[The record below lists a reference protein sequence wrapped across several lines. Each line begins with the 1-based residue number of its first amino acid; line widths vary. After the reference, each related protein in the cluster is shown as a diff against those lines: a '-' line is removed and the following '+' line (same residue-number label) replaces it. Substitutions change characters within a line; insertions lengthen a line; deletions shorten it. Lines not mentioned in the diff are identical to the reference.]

1 MANFNT
7 QLAKCDKITPSDI
20 EDAIFIEIKKNE
32 STLLKLN
39 KNRITIDSEDIYGK
53 ALGYY
58 SAATEALSGGRKKTG
73 DPFTGDDTGD
83 WLKGFVMN
91 IDNNVVSF
99 TSTDS
104 KNNTILTSKDWL
116 SHDVFG
122 LSDEDLRAFIKTVL
136 KPFTINY
143 YRKQLGL

>member
-1 MANFNT
+1 MANFQQ
-7 QLAKCDKITPSDI
+7 QLDKSKRITPELV
-20 EDAIFIEIKKNE
+20 EDALFVEIKNHE

-39 KNRITIDSEDIYGK
+39 KNRISIDSEDIYGK

-58 SAATEALSGGRKKTG
+58 SVATEVLSGGRKKAG
-73 DPFTGDDTGD
+73 DSFTGDDTGN
-83 WLKGFVMN
+83 WLKGFVMK
-91 IDNNVVSF
+91 IENNVVSF

-122 LSDEDLRAFIKTVL
+122 LSDEDLRSFIKVAL
-136 KPFTINY
+136 KPFVLNY
-143 YRKQLGL
+143 YRKELGL